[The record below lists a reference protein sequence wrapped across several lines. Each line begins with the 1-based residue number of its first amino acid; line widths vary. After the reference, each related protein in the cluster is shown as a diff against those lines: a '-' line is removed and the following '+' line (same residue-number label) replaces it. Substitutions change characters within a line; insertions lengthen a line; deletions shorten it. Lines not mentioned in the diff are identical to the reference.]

1 MMTNVNEVRS
11 FFGLARYYR
20 RFVEGFVSV
29 TSTLEQ
35 LLRKDVRFRQKFM
48 KEVSNN
54 LKRS

>member
-1 MMTNVNEVRS
+1 MTNVNEVRS